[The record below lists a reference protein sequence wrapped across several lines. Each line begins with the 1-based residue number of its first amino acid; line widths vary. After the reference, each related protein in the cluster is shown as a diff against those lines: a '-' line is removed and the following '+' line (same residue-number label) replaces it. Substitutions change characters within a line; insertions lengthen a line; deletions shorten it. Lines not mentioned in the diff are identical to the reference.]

1 MIYGVGLGET
11 SDRRVAKNISFAS
24 AVRDINS
31 QLRTKVISELDV
43 NFNDTYTEIDG
54 DHVRDFKT
62 GVRDNLFSKTG
73 EDCQGCIR
81 EEFSD
86 CETNGVWSAYSLVQL
101 DFNGWRNTIM
111 KGIYDE
117 EMDKA
122 ADQIKAQRDEFYK
135 RNGLD

>member
-1 MIYGVGLGET
+1 MNQNGIKKNKTVEGMIYGVGLGET

-73 EDCQGCIR
+73 YKYVCLRCTDEAKNLKAPKS
-81 EEFSD
+81 SD
-86 CETNGVWSAYSLVQL
+86 DLNLAL
-101 DFNGWRNTIM
+101 
-111 KGIYDE
+111 
-117 EMDKA
+117 
-122 ADQIKAQRDEFYK
+122 
-135 RNGLD
+135 